1 MSMNFP
7 TNPAVGDIHVF
18 TDPTGRKIG
27 FAWDGITW
35 NRMDDPSPMAA
46 ARPGPKGPRNRGDD
60 EQPTARPQ
68 RPSTTENAEQPD
80 SSQ

>member
-7 TNPAVGDIHVF
+7 AKAAVGAVHAF
-18 TDPTGRKIG
+18 TDDRGHKTY
-27 FAWDGITW
+27 FQWDGITW

-68 RPSTTENAEQPD
+68 RPSTPENAEQSDP
-80 SSQ
+80 SQ